1 MSKKQKEKKK
11 FRFEVLRAHRNRDGE
26 RERGKKKKKKME
38 APKQLS
44 AESQSIFREGIGLVL
59 SQWSALRMAVENEWG
74 GRDSRSKAE
83 QLGSDIFSWFTQSKE
98 PLYIDDLENMLD
110 EGIESAFNAILDDGS
125 VEEVA
130 EKLMI
135 MHEEC
140 LDGNFSSIGSL
151 RETSR
156 KRVAHPHVRQVK
168 FLHDLNLMDLMVLN
182 FL

>member
-1 MSKKQKEKKK
+1 MLYLGFSFQY
-11 FRFEVLRAHRNRDGE
+11 LIIDLLCLNYIYG
-26 RERGKKKKKKME
+26 
-38 APKQLS
+38 
-44 AESQSIFREGIGLVL
+44 SI
-59 SQWSALRMAVENEWG
+59 Q
-74 GRDSRSKAE
+74 
-83 QLGSDIFSWFTQSKE
+83 
-98 PLYIDDLENMLD
+98 
-110 EGIESAFNAILDDGS
+110 
-125 VEEVA
+125 VA

-151 RETSR
+151 RENSR